1 MIDHMNKMGDITKI
15 SVCVCTY
22 QRPSMLE
29 SLLKSLQAQKTGGIF
44 TFDIIVVDNDAEG
57 SAANAVNAARA
68 NSPIPI
74 RYAIE
79 PVPNISRARNR
90 SLLMADGEFA
100 ACLDDDEFADELW
113 LATLLGEIR
122 ERNSDGVLGPVLP
135 SYEIDPPKWVIAG
148 RLWIRESFPTGTI
161 LTSPKQTRSGN
172 FMISKRMI
180 DENPGLFDPKFGKL
194 GGEDSDFFK
203 RMLQRGYRLTWSNE
217 ARVYERIPPA
227 RLKRAYFLKR
237 ALLSGVVQACQAP
250 LISFDTLKSLSAAL
264 LYSFFL
270 PLLCISRPRWVM
282 SYLIKDC
289 HHVAKILRRC
299 GVEVIRRRPG

>member
-1 MIDHMNKMGDITKI
+1 MNKMRDITKI

-29 SLLKSLQAQKTGGIF
+29 NLLKSLQAQKTGGIF

-79 PVPNISRARNR
+79 PEPNISRARNR

-113 LATLLGEIR
+113 LATLFGEIR

-148 RLWIRESFPTGTI
+148 KLWIRESFPTGTI

-250 LISFDTLKSLSAAL
+250 LLSFDTLKSLSAAL
-264 LYSFFL
+264 LYSFLL
-270 PLLCISRPRWVM
+270 PLLCIFRPRWVM

-299 GVEVIRRRPG
+299 GVGIIRRRPG